1 MVGYYQPT
9 HKYVIVAMP
18 AVELINRL
26 AIKRITTIL
35 ERFRINRPRWMPTV
49 VCTNIDMIKAY
60 AA

>member
-1 MVGYYQPT
+1 MVGYYEPS
-9 HKYVIVAMP
+9 HKYAIVAMP

-26 AIKRITTIL
+26 AIKKITTIF

-49 VCTNIDMIKAY
+49 VCPNIGKIKAY